1 MQIIHSIDKIGE
13 KKISLILYSLLN
25 RIPIMIF
32 GENEIDVDNFSAEL
46 CDLMH
51 FRKELIYYTDFVSEI
66 EYQNLC
72 KNEEI
77 DYNSQRI
84 IIRCPSSVVLK
95 ALNNIKNFKSWV
107 IGIEIQLKNQQK
119 IKLIKQLMREKYFLF
134 LSIML
139 INNSI
144 SVELEGDNSSDINL
158 KLERRILRKSS
169 QDTENSI
176 IRMKRIL
183 SQKTNTTNIDDGTM
197 VSLLDFSIEKEEI
210 QKNIFKKEI
219 QNFFSASK
227 RAFFILNRL
236 NLLSTL
242 GLDATI
248 SGKILLN
255 TIDYQIAPIERILS
269 FIYYEWGEGFDPLLK
284 NGKRVKIGDHLESLW
299 G

>member
-107 IGIEIQLKNQQK
+107 IGIEIQIKNQQK

-134 LSIML
+134 LSIIL

-197 VSLLDFSIEKEEI
+197 ISLLDFSIEKEEI
-210 QKNIFKKEI
+210 QENIFKKEI

>member
-1 MQIIHSIDKIGE
+1 
-13 KKISLILYSLLN
+13 
-25 RIPIMIF
+25 MIF

-84 IIRCPSSVVLK
+84 IIRCPSSVALK

-107 IGIEIQLKNQQK
+107 IGIEIQIKNQQK
-119 IKLIKQLMREKYFLF
+119 IKLIKQLMHKKYFLF
-134 LSIML
+134 VSI
-139 INNSI
+139 IFTNNSI
-144 SVELEGDNSSDINL
+144 SVELTGDNSSDINL
-158 KLERRILRKSS
+158 KLERWILRKSS

-183 SQKTNTTNIDDGTM
+183 SQKTNTTNIDDRTII
-197 VSLLDFSIEKEEI
+197 SLLDFSIEKEEI
-210 QKNIFKKEI
+210 QKNIFKREI

-248 SGKILLN
+248 SGKILFN
-255 TIDYQIAPIERILS
+255 TIDYQRAPIERILS

-284 NGKRVKIGDHLESLW
+284 NGKHVKIGDHLESLW

>member
-1 MQIIHSIDKIGE
+1 MQIIHSINKLGE
-13 KKISLILYSLLN
+13 KNLSIILYCLLN
-25 RIPIMIF
+25 RMPIIIF
-32 GENEIDVDNFSAEL
+32 GENDIDIDNFSSEL

-51 FRKELIYYTDFVSEI
+51 FRKELIYYTDFVSES
-66 EYQNLC
+66 EHQSLC
-72 KNEEI
+72 ANEEI

-84 IIRCPSSVVLK
+84 IIRCPSSVALK
-95 ALNNIKNFKSWV
+95 ALNIIKNFKSWV
-107 IGIEIQLKNQQK
+107 IGMVLQVGNQEK
-119 IKLIKQLMREKYFLF
+119 IKLLKEMMMEKYYSF
-134 LSIML
+134 LSIKFS
-139 INNSI
+139 NNSI
-144 SVELEGDNSSDINL
+144 SVELEGVEIKDLNL
-158 KLERRILRKSS
+158 KLEKQILRKIS

-183 SQKTNTTNIDDGTM
+183 AQKANAINNDNITI

-248 SGKILLN
+248 SGKTLSN
-255 TIDYQIAPIERILS
+255 TIDYQLAPIERILS

-284 NGKRVKIGDHLESLW
+284 NGKSAKIGDHLESLW